1 MKRLLNLNTQY
12 PISIGL
18 IIMGVGGIFFD
29 IKSDIGLGI
38 ILMGGLIMGTGA
50 IIGLIQMKK
59 IGWVNWVFIICSIIV
74 AICLIYINSK
84 E

>member
-1 MKRLLNLNTQY
+1 MKRLLNLNPQY

-38 ILMGGLIMGTGA
+38 ILIGGLIMGTGA

>member
-1 MKRLLNLNTQY
+1 MKRLLNLNPQY

-38 ILMGGLIMGTGA
+38 ILIGGLTMVAGS

-59 IGWVNWVFIICSIIV
+59 IGWINWVFIICSIIV

-84 E
+84 K

>member
-1 MKRLLNLNTQY
+1 MKRLLNLNPQY

-38 ILMGGLIMGTGA
+38 ILIGGLIMGTGA

-84 E
+84 K

>member
-1 MKRLLNLNTQY
+1 
-12 PISIGL
+12 
-18 IIMGVGGIFFD
+18 MGVGGIFFD

-38 ILMGGLIMGTGA
+38 ILIGGLIMGTGA

-84 E
+84 K

>member
-1 MKRLLNLNTQY
+1 MKRLLNLNPQY

-38 ILMGGLIMGTGA
+38 ILIGGFIMGTGA

-59 IGWVNWVFIICSIIV
+59 IGWINWVFIICSIIV

-84 E
+84 K

>member
-1 MKRLLNLNTQY
+1 MKRLLNLNPQY

-59 IGWVNWVFIICSIIV
+59 IGWINWVFIICSIIV

-84 E
+84 K

>member
-1 MKRLLNLNTQY
+1 
-12 PISIGL
+12 
-18 IIMGVGGIFFD
+18 MGVGGVFFD

-38 ILMGGLIMGTGA
+38 ILIGGLTMVAGS

-59 IGWVNWVFIICSIIV
+59 IGWINWVFIICSIIV

-84 E
+84 K

>member
-1 MKRLLNLNTQY
+1 MKRLLNLNPQY

-38 ILMGGLIMGTGA
+38 ILIGGLILGTGA

-84 E
+84 K

>member
-1 MKRLLNLNTQY
+1 MKRLLNLNPQY

-18 IIMGVGGIFFD
+18 IIIGVGGIFFD

-38 ILMGGLIMGTGA
+38 ILIGGLIMGTGA

-84 E
+84 K

>member
-1 MKRLLNLNTQY
+1 MKKLLKFNPQY

-38 ILMGGLIMGTGA
+38 ILIGGFIMGTGA

-84 E
+84 K

>member
-1 MKRLLNLNTQY
+1 MKRLLNLNPQY

>member
-1 MKRLLNLNTQY
+1 MKRLLKLNSQY

-18 IIMGVGGIFFD
+18 IIMGVGGVFFD
-29 IKSDIGLGI
+29 ITSDIGLVI
-38 ILMGGLIMGTGA
+38 TLLGGFIMGSGA
-50 IIGLIQMKK
+50 IIGLIQIKK

>member
-1 MKRLLNLNTQY
+1 MKRLLNLNPQY

-29 IKSDIGLGI
+29 IKSDVGLGI
-38 ILMGGLIMGTGA
+38 ILIGGLIMGTGA

-84 E
+84 K

>member
-1 MKRLLNLNTQY
+1 MKRLLNLNPQY

-38 ILMGGLIMGTGA
+38 ILIGGLIMGTGA
-50 IIGLIQMKK
+50 IIGLIQTKK
-59 IGWVNWVFIICSIIV
+59 R
-74 AICLIYINSK
+74 
-84 E
+84 

>member
-1 MKRLLNLNTQY
+1 MKRLLNLNPQY

-38 ILMGGLIMGTGA
+38 ILIGGFIMGTGA

>member
-1 MKRLLNLNTQY
+1 MKRLLNLNPQY

-18 IIMGVGGIFFD
+18 IIMGVGGVFFD

-38 ILMGGLIMGTGA
+38 ILIGGFIMGTGA

>member
-1 MKRLLNLNTQY
+1 MKRLLNLNPQY

-38 ILMGGLIMGTGA
+38 ILIGGLIMGTGA

-74 AICLIYINSK
+74 AVCLIYINSK
-84 E
+84 K

>member
-1 MKRLLNLNTQY
+1 
-12 PISIGL
+12 
-18 IIMGVGGIFFD
+18 MGVGGIFFD

-38 ILMGGLIMGTGA
+38 ILIGGLIMGTGA
-50 IIGLIQMKK
+50 IIGLIQIKK

-84 E
+84 K

>member
-1 MKRLLNLNTQY
+1 
-12 PISIGL
+12 
-18 IIMGVGGIFFD
+18 MGVGGIFFD

-38 ILMGGLIMGTGA
+38 ILIGGFIMGTGA

-84 E
+84 K

>member
-1 MKRLLNLNTQY
+1 MKRLLNLNPQY

-18 IIMGVGGIFFD
+18 IIMGVGGVFFD

-38 ILMGGLIMGTGA
+38 ILIGGLTMVAGS

-59 IGWVNWVFIICSIIV
+59 IGWINWVFIICSIIV

-84 E
+84 K

>member
-1 MKRLLNLNTQY
+1 
-12 PISIGL
+12 
-18 IIMGVGGIFFD
+18 MGVGGIFFD

-38 ILMGGLIMGTGA
+38 ILIGGLIMGTGA

-74 AICLIYINSK
+74 AICLIYINSRNK
-84 E
+84 NLNLIWKTNHEINK

>member
-1 MKRLLNLNTQY
+1 MKRLLKLNPQY

-18 IIMGVGGIFFD
+18 IIMSVGGIFFD

-38 ILMGGLIMGTGA
+38 ILIGGLIMGTGA

-84 E
+84 K

>member
-1 MKRLLNLNTQY
+1 MKRLLNLNPQY

-29 IKSDIGLGI
+29 IKSEIGLGI
-38 ILMGGLIMGTGA
+38 ILIGGFIMGTGA

-84 E
+84 K

>member
-1 MKRLLNLNTQY
+1 MKRLLNLNPQY

-38 ILMGGLIMGTGA
+38 ILMGGLITGTGA

-84 E
+84 K